1 MLNFLKKKIEKTNS
15 IKEFDS
21 DEKKFLIASILIE
34 CAKEDGEIS
43 DEETD
48 QIKLVLSQ
56 KLELSEEKINEI
68 VSEAIEKSEDRIEL
82 YSITKNIR
90 DTFSQEEIFDLFVN
104 MWQIIL
110 VDDIIDDFEANLMT
124 RLVGLFHL
132 TGRESSEAKE
142 IARKNLNN

>member
-1 MLNFLKKKIEKTNS
+1 M
-15 IKEFDS
+15 
-21 DEKKFLIASILIE
+21 IE

-43 DEETD
+43 NEETD

>member
-110 VDDIIDDFEANLMT
+110 VDDVIDDFEANLMT

>member
-1 MLNFLKKKIEKTNS
+1 MLNFLKKKIEQTNS
-15 IKEFDS
+15 MDEFDS

-43 DEETD
+43 NEETD

-56 KLELSEEKINEI
+56 KLKLSEEKINEI

-110 VDDIIDDFEANLMT
+110 VDDVIDDFEANLMT

>member
-82 YSITKNIR
+82 YSITKNITIR
-90 DTFSQEEIFDLFVN
+90 IK
-104 MWQIIL
+104 
-110 VDDIIDDFEANLMT
+110 T
-124 RLVGLFHL
+124 R
-132 TGRESSEAKE
+132 
-142 IARKNLNN
+142 

>member
-1 MLNFLKKKIEKTNS
+1 MLNFLKKKIEQTNS
-15 IKEFDS
+15 IDEFDS

-43 DEETD
+43 NEETD

>member
-1 MLNFLKKKIEKTNS
+1 MLNFLKKKIEQTNS
-15 IKEFDS
+15 MDEFDS

-43 DEETD
+43 NEETD

-56 KLELSEEKINEI
+56 KLKLSEEKINEI